1 MALTTTDVHTFLH
14 LLEDQP
20 SLRAQFRLLLVTDEL
35 QILSTQFEHLTGIVG
50 QLAEA
55 QRRTEERL
63 EQLAEAQR
71 RTDER
76 LEQLAEAQRRTD
88 ERLEQL
94 AEAQRRTEERL
105 ERLEATVQ
113 ALAEAQRRTEE
124 RLERLEATVQSLIE
138 AQKRTE
144 ERLERLE
151 TVVLALAEAQRRTEA
166 GLQELT
172 AETRRL
178 ADWQRGEAGLREGE
192 RYERLILK
200 RAPVLFVDGQG
211 GLTDQPFVQQR
222 ISRLLKSLPDMAMLT
237 DDENPLLADLVWW
250 KDDQFLVVE
259 ISRQVNSH
267 DVVRAA
273 RRAETLRRTGVQA
286 VGMVIGEEWAGLES
300 REQAETRAIQW
311 KVGNDLSEGFLSFRR
326 LTT

>member
-76 LEQLAEAQRRTD
+76 LEQLAEAQRRTE
-88 ERLEQL
+88 ERLEQ
-94 AEAQRRTEERL
+94 
-105 ERLEATVQ
+105 
-113 ALAEAQRRTEE
+113 LAEAQRRTEE